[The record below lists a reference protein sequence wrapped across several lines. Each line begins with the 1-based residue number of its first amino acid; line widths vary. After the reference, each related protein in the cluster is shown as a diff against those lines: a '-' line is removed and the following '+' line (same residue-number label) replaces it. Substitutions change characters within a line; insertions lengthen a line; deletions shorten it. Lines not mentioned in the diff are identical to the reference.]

1 MKKDNEIIKK
11 RVLFSDNVLDKIEHA
26 LLILIFTSFLFHIVI
41 SAYFYTLS
49 TLLSL
54 IVGLVVIISLILT
67 KIIENVKEKRK
78 REKQNLTIN
87 DYKQN
92 ENYLSVILNLLT
104 CIYLAVVIT
113 SYIIDY
119 NLEIDK
125 FDILNIN
132 ISLCSLIIT
141 IYIFLAPLF
150 KSEIKK
156 LETIIDLKVEEAKN
170 VQGSDLSGQLVKF
183 IKFLQSEGYY
193 LQKKYNNIKENII
206 LNSYLFI
213 FSIILTFISGS
224 NFVLYFLVSATIYS
238 AYNILC
244 LMFEFRQI
252 LNFNLKKYEEEAN
265 DKIDSIEK

>member
-1 MKKDNEIIKK
+1 M
-11 RVLFSDNVLDKIEHA
+11 
-26 LLILIFTSFLFHIVI
+26 
-41 SAYFYTLS
+41 
-49 TLLSL
+49 
-54 IVGLVVIISLILT
+54 IISLELT
-67 KIIENVKEKRK
+67 KIIENIKEKRK

-104 CIYLAVVIT
+104 CVYLAVVIT

-132 ISLCSLIIT
+132 ISLSSFIIT

-156 LETIIDLKVEEAKN
+156 LETIIDLKIEEAKN
-170 VQGSDLSGQLVKF
+170 LQCSDLSGHLVKY

-213 FSIILTFISGS
+213 FSIILTFISDS
-224 NFVLYFLVSATIYS
+224 TYVFYFLISATIYS
-238 AYNILC
+238 VDNILC
-244 LMFEFRQI
+244 LMFEFKRI

-265 DKIDSIEK
+265 NKIDSIEK